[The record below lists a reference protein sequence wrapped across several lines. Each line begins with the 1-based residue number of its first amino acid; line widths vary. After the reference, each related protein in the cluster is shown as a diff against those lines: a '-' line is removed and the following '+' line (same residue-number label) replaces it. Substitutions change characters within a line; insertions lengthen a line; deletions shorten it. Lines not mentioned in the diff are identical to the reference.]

1 MTSNAGSST
10 GTNSVGFTKTE
21 GDISKERAMKG
32 LRDFLRPEFIA
43 RVDEIIVFHPLT
55 VENYAEIAK
64 LMLHELEAP
73 LAEKKIA
80 LRITDD
86 AYKAVAQ
93 KAFGGKY
100 RRVIRSD
107 IEDKIAELIIDHAEN
122 PLSEISIG
130 SQDGEITVDGK

>member
-1 MTSNAGSST
+1 
-10 GTNSVGFTKTE
+10 
-21 GDISKERAMKG
+21 MKG

-43 RVDEIIVFHPLT
+43 RVDEIIVFHQLT

-80 LRITDD
+80 LHITDD

-100 RRVIRSD
+100 GGRDIRRVIRSD